1 MVFALIVVTFFHCY
15 LLWWIT
21 KSPKSIGMYVAYI
34 LVHTFHKNIFILLS
48 YAKMQMII

>member
-21 KSPKSIGMYVAYI
+21 SPKSIGMYVAYI